1 MMNIPIYQAKLNE
14 DDKFE
19 GLQCISLVNNPA
31 VEIPFIKFSEQK
43 QQLNFSIDKSHR
55 TVSGVALRADYP
67 IYRIGPSGEEYYIVF
82 SKEVIEQ
89 LVKKYAKDQLQN
101 NVSVNH
107 NGQQINDVHMYE
119 TYILNKERGICPTE
133 FADIEDGS
141 WIVSYFIEDDRL
153 WEELQNGNLIGFSVE
168 AVINID
174 KYQKN
179 EFSMLD
185 KIKDK
190 IQKVLFDENQPE
202 MNSETTNQEVIETI
216 NENDGD
222 QQESQEQSNNE
233 QEAKP
238 DEEIK
243 EEVKEEI
250 KEEPKIDYSK
260 LLNEKDDT
268 INNLNNNIIEKEKSI
283 NELNNKISSLEKT
296 IEELNE
302 KLKAPAAK
310 PAETEIKETKAK
322 KFTCRF

>member
-1 MMNIPIYQAKLNE
+1 MNKLPILYAKINE
-14 DDKFE
+14 DEFLD
-19 GLQCISLVNNPA
+19 GLKCVSLVNDPA
-31 VEIPFIKFSEQK
+31 VEVSFIKFNKDK
-43 QQLNFSIDKSHR
+43 QQLNFSVDKSHR
-55 TVSGVALRADYP
+55 TISGVALRADYP

-101 NVSVNH
+101 SVSVNH
-107 NGQQINDVHMYE
+107 NGAQINGVYMYE
-119 TYILNKERGICPTE
+119 SFLINKERGICPEE

-141 WIVSYFIEDDRL
+141 WITSFYVDNDKL
-153 WEELQNGNLIGFSVE
+153 WDELQNGNLTGFSVE
-168 AVINID
+168 AFINLD

-190 IQKVLFDENQPE
+190 LNQVLFDENQSE
-202 MNSETTNQEVIETI
+202 MNSETTIQEDVETI

-238 DEEIK
+238 AEEVKEEIK
-243 EEVKEEI
+243 EEV

-268 INNLNNNIIEKEKSI
+268 INNLNNNITEKEKSI

-302 KLKAPAAK
+302 KLMAPAAK

-322 KFTCRF
+322 KFTLRF